1 MKSARQL
8 LLRHCIIMS
17 IWIICAIPGCD
28 RQHSASDSAT
38 AAEKPMPTEGDL
50 TLSGERFDLADF
62 EVTLPDSMAA
72 FDFTARDFAAASAA
86 MRSRFDA
93 RKFDEASQMVEKY
106 RGTGQF
112 KLFAADLTVE
122 DPSFL
127 DNLNV
132 IVKHV
137 SPQMTQMRAASMSE
151 QSLAEV
157 GGDLVRRD
165 RFTSASGTFDRLHS
179 RFPQMETESVAYV
192 LIRSGKLY
200 VITFT
205 AKPDR
210 VGPFFEQASEIMRNF
225 TVR

>member
-38 AAEKPMPTEGDL
+38 AAEKPMPTEGEL

-132 IVKHV
+132 IVNHV

-165 RFTSASGTFDRLHS
+165 SFNCAGGNFDRFHS
-179 RFPQMETESVAYV
+179 RLAEATIESVAYLLV
-192 LIRSGKLY
+192 RDGKMY
-200 VITFT
+200 VFTFS
-205 AKPDR
+205 AEPSR
-210 VGPFFEQASEIMRNF
+210 ASSFFAQAEAIMRTF
-225 TVR
+225 VAR